1 LKAKIDIGSLL
12 RDNKKQLTPSAASDN
27 WLVYIFLYIIP

>member
-1 LKAKIDIGSLL
+1 MFFSSLKAKIDIGSLL

-27 WLVYIFLYIIP
+27 